1 MKGSSTMS
9 HRHQARNVRIA
20 SICVAALL
28 ASLPAAAQFLN
39 PVGTTTGVEAFAV
52 NSYIQPGTARNQN
65 GSGPLADA
73 ASELYGLNTADSAAA
88 VDAAGLHASSAVHG
102 DSTNPSFTASARS
115 FTSLVDPF
123 IIVPRAGFTG
133 TQALL
138 RIPFSFGGTINLFP
152 SLQACSTCFGLV
164 QASLGVD
171 GMTDQF
177 FFLGASSQGTIANP
191 TFISGGVSRSGIL
204 EGLVPVNTEL
214 YLRAGLLTQV
224 HCQSD
229 ATLSCGSEA
238 LFGGTLSFDG
248 FSTDAVDIVWGL
260 TPSPLA
266 AVPEPSTWALMI
278 AGLLAV
284 GRIARRGRG

>member
-1 MKGSSTMS
+1 LC
-9 HRHQARNVRIA
+9 AA
-20 SICVAALL
+20 SLL

-39 PVGTTTGVEAFAV
+39 PLATTTGVEAFAV
-52 NSYIQPGTARNQN
+52 NSGVQPGTARNAN

-73 ASELYGLNTADSAAA
+73 ASEIYGLNTADSAAA

-102 DSTNPSFTASARS
+102 DASNPGFTASARS

-133 TQALL
+133 TQATL
-138 RIPFSFGGTINLFP
+138 RIPFSFGGTINLLP

-171 GMTDQF
+171 GMSNQF
-177 FFLGASSQGTIANP
+177 FFLGAASQGTITNP
-191 TFISGGVSRSGIL
+191 TFISGGVSRSGFL

-229 ATLSCGSEA
+229 ATLSCGSES
-238 LFGGTLSFDG
+238 LFGGTLSFTG
-248 FSTDAVDIVWGL
+248 FSSDAVDIVWGL
-260 TPSPLA
+260 TPTVVA
-266 AVPEPSTWALMI
+266 AAPEPSTWLLMAAGI
-278 AGLLAV
+278 AA
-284 GRIARRGRG
+284 IARLQTRRRTAAA